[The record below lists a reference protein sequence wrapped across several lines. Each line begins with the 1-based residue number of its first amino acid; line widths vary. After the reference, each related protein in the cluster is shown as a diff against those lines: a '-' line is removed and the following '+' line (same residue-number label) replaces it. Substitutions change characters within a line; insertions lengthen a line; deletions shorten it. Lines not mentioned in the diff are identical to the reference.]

1 MWFSLLT
8 STQEDGFHYQTGALK
23 RVIRRPPP
31 HLQIRDIKV
40 FEDNYKTSTGLTH
53 NFKERTQD
61 IVYGGLPMNN
71 KTTIYLRNLQE
82 KINCCLFKPLDF
94 PLSSYTDEYPPKHV
108 NPSLGRVGPGLDAN
122 CQSRGLGRDE
132 QPVILPQVGS
142 IVRLMDPYISTT
154 HLVHTPFSAQ
164 QLSGVAKK
172 DAITFYN
179 AEGSSI
185 KKGPVYDE
193 RVFTTKATNRTV
205 PNLVP
210 KVPHKGMKTEHQA
223 QYHLPLD
230 DFYHCRWYAGVEG
243 FPAIPRA
250 SPWENLSSPN
260 MYCTEYCHLGTGWPV
275 RAVVDP
281 GAT

>member
-1 MWFSLLT
+1 MDFT
-8 STQEDGFHYQTGALK
+8 TKQ
-23 RVIRRPPP
+23 RVKRRPPP
-31 HLQIRDIKV
+31 HLQSRDIKV

-53 NFKERTQD
+53 NVKERTQD
-61 IVYGGLPMNN
+61 IEYGGLPMNN

-82 KINCCLFKPLDF
+82 KINLCLFKPLDF

-185 KKGPVYDE
+185 KNGPVYDE

-210 KVPHKGMKTEHQA
+210 RVPHKGMETEHQA
-223 QYHLPLD
+223 QYQLPLD